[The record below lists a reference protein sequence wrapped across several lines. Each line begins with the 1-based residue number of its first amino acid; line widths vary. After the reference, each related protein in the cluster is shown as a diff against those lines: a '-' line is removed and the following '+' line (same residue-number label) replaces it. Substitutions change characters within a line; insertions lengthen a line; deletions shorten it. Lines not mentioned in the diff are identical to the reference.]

1 MYSLQ
6 EVFKAANC
14 PVDFET
20 FFFSE
25 VNPTMS
31 ARLEDVT
38 ASIKK
43 NKVCLKVRTLV
54 VMYRKSHMTKSNV
67 NMNSV
72 NRVLAKLCD
81 HSSGNSS
88 NARFQPH
95 G

>member
-43 NKVCLKVRTLV
+43 NKICLKVSRFIV
-54 VMYRKSHMTKSNV
+54 CRRSSHDQKNIRRIFRVSLGD
-67 NMNSV
+67 SV
-72 NRVLAKLCD
+72 
-81 HSSGNSS
+81 
-88 NARFQPH
+88 PH
-95 G
+95 LELSYTRIEMQV

>member
-43 NKVCLKVRTLV
+43 NKICLKVSATLT
-54 VMYRKSHMTKSNV
+54 SHMTAV
-67 NMNSV
+67 NQH
-72 NRVLAKLCD
+72 RLL
-81 HSSGNSS
+81 
-88 NARFQPH
+88 
-95 G
+95 

>member
-31 ARLEDVT
+31 ARLEDVC
-38 ASIKK
+38 ASIRK
-43 NKVCLKVRTLV
+43 NKICLKVSEPYFLS
-54 VMYRKSHMTKSNV
+54 YDCND
-67 NMNSV
+67 
-72 NRVLAKLCD
+72 VLT
-81 HSSGNSS
+81 NIE
-88 NARFQPH
+88 
-95 G
+95 